1 MTPVLIVWVFAM
13 IYAQGGWVT
22 AGDRQA
28 LQRWIDPTLFSLSV
42 ATTVGYLDY
51 SVSDDIWVRLLT
63 FVEMI
68 LVVSILGGTL
78 VSAFRAV
85 METLRSRSQDG

>member
-1 MTPVLIVWVFAM
+1 
-13 IYAQGGWVT
+13 VT
-22 AGDRQA
+22 AGDGQA